1 MEREKFLNEHKAT
14 LESLIEKVRF
24 VYSQEYYNLD
34 EFEKQKYN
42 KDKMATE
49 AHLGTLSNILWGKTP
64 QINGM
69 SDMFLLGLMGAMF
82 NGCSGFGSTPT
93 TSSGVLNDNADITP
107 VNVENE
113 A

>member
-1 MEREKFLNEHKAT
+1 MEREKFLNEHKDT

-49 AHLGTLSNILWGKTP
+49 AHLGTLSNVLWGKTP

-82 NGCSGFGSTPT
+82 NGGGWGNTST
-93 TSSGVLNDNADITP
+93 TSAGMLNANEEITP
-107 VNVENE
+107 IKDDNE
-113 A
+113 V